1 MRFFKTIGR
10 FFAGTVLL
18 ASAPAFAKTEMPLLQ
33 PPAVADAA
41 KPRVGVLS
49 ESDRAVYIQ
58 IFDKLENG
66 ETETAKTLLKT
77 VENPV
82 LKGYVQAL
90 LYLAD
95 GANPKKQQL
104 TNWLYAYKD
113 LPVSDAVYDLAI
125 KKKSYLPYIRRDDKT
140 QHMVAGVC
148 TSMRIADPIDLVFF
162 RRASYI
168 PEPHRA
174 KVRKSLQYFSSA
186 VRRGKTL
193 AAKLH
198 LNEKHMKKYLSQK
211 DRDDSETA
219 LAFAYFID
227 RQDEKAWETIQNPL
241 KRSQT
246 RNPLAPWVAGLT
258 AFRMKNWQAA
268 EENFKAAAAHPKAIP
283 TQKSAAAFWATRAMM
298 KQEKYSDI
306 SIYLK
311 QSAFASPRS
320 FYGILAQRALG
331 WEIGHS
337 WKSPAV
343 AEPDMNAI
351 LKEKAGRRAV
361 ALIEIGQDEWAEK
374 ELVRLFAAKKN
385 LRDDLLA
392 YVDTLPEYPDLK
404 ERLAGLN
411 GKIET
416 PDGDN
421 ALYPVPNW
429 TPVNGW
435 QLDKALVYAFVRQE
449 SCFKN
454 KAFSKAGARGV
465 MQLMPGTARLMA
477 RKLGVKYQLS
487 RLHKIPYSLM
497 MGQELIKT
505 LLNYPSIDGNLLMAI
520 ASYNCGP
527 RNTKKWQKR
536 EDFKNDPLMFVEA
549 IPSRET
555 RGFVKKVA
563 SNYWIYRSLL
573 GEDLSSVD
581 DVLAG
586 RYPVYKPE

>member
-1 MRFFKTIGR
+1 MSRGTIFG
-10 FFAGTVLL
+10 FIGGWFLVL
-18 ASAPAFAKTEMPLLQ
+18 M
-33 PPAVADAA
+33 
-41 KPRVGVLS
+41 
-49 ESDRAVYIQ
+49 
-58 IFDKLENG
+58 
-66 ETETAKTLLKT
+66 
-77 VENPV
+77 
-82 LKGYVQAL
+82 
-90 LYLAD
+90 
-95 GANPKKQQL
+95 
-104 TNWLYAYKD
+104 
-113 LPVSDAVYDLAI
+113 
-125 KKKSYLPYIRRDDKT
+125 
-140 QHMVAGVC
+140 
-148 TSMRIADPIDLVFF
+148 SMRLATDNFGLFADI
-162 RRASYI
+162 
-168 PEPHRA
+168 
-174 KVRKSLQYFSSA
+174 SSA
-186 VRRGKTL
+186 VLVLGGSYVTMFICFE
-193 AAKLH
+193 AKDVIGATKEILRLFKPH
-198 LNEKHMKKYLSQK
+198 K
-211 DRDDSETA
+211 DSERSYKNEVGR
-219 LAFAYFID
+219 FVQWAY
-227 RQDEKAWETIQNPL
+227 
-241 KRSQT
+241 
-246 RNPLAPWVAGLT
+246 V
-258 AFRMKNWQAA
+258 
-268 EENFKAAAAHPKAIP
+268 
-283 TQKSAAAFWATRAMM
+283 TQKNGLQGLENEALTSVGNDDPFLRYGIELVISGYTGNEVRDILKEASFSEYQRIGKLTEVAKQLGANTPAFGMAGTLIGLIVMLGNMSGDPGAIGMGM
-298 KQEKYSDI
+298 AVALI
-306 SIYLK
+306 TT
-311 QSAFASPRS
+311 

-343 AEPDMNAI
+343 AEPDMDAI

-374 ELVRLFAAKKN
+374 ELVKLFAAKKN
-385 LRDDLLA
+385 LRDNLLA